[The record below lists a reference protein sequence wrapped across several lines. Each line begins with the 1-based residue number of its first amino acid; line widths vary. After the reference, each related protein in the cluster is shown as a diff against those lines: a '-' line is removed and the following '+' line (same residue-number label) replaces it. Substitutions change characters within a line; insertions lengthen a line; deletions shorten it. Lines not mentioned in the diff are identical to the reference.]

1 MHDHPHPLGHGD
13 VGSVLTRRE
22 ALGLF
27 TTPFLLAFAGCEET
41 TAGED
46 EPLSGSCVVRPELT
60 EGPFYVD
67 AELLR
72 SDIREDRAGVP
83 LALAF
88 SVSRVVGSACELL
101 PGAIVD
107 VWHADASG
115 AYSGVGSQSGTRF
128 LRGSQQTGADGAAR
142 FTTIYPGWYAGR
154 TPHIHFKVRSSAPSA
169 SAYEFTSQLFFD
181 DALSREIYTSAAP
194 YTTRG
199 VQDRSNA
206 SDGIYRRGGARML
219 LDVSET
225 DGAYTA
231 AFDIA
236 LLID

>member
-1 MHDHPHPLGHGD
+1 M
-13 VGSVLTRRE
+13 
-22 ALGLF
+22 
-27 TTPFLLAFAGCEET
+27 
-41 TAGED
+41 
-46 EPLSGSCVVRPELT
+46 
-60 EGPFYVD
+60 
-67 AELLR
+67 R
-72 SDIREDRAGVP
+72 SP
-83 LALAF
+83 
-88 SVSRVVGSACELL
+88 
-101 PGAIVD
+101 
-107 VWHADASG
+107 
-115 AYSGVGSQSGTRF
+115 
-128 LRGSQQTGADGAAR
+128 
-142 FTTIYPGWYAGR
+142 
-154 TPHIHFKVRSSAPSA
+154 APSA

-194 YTTRG
+194 YATRG